1 MGRTTGAGLITFGFV
16 LGVVG
21 AIMRFAV
28 HVRTSGF
35 NIHTAGVILLI
46 VGIIAILVG
55 AALVAVGGRS
65 RSVTE
70 EYHQSTPS
78 GDRHV
83 EDHYDRTS

>member
-1 MGRTTGAGLITFGFV
+1 MGKTTGAGLITFGFV

-35 NIHTAGVILLI
+35 NIHMAGVILLI
-46 VGIIAILVG
+46 VGIIAVVG
-55 AALVAVGGRS
+55 GAILVAVGGRS

-70 EYHQSTPS
+70 EYRQSTPS
-78 GDRHV
+78 SDRRV
-83 EDHYDRTS
+83 EDHYDRTA

>member
-28 HVRTSGF
+28 HVRTTGF
-35 NIHTAGVILLI
+35 NIHTAGVILLV
-46 VGIIAILVG
+46 VGIIAVLAGAILVG
-55 AALVAVGGRS
+55 FGGRN

-70 EYHQSTPS
+70 EFHQSTPS
-78 GDRHV
+78 GDHRL
-83 EDHYDRTS
+83 EEHYDRTP

>member
-35 NIHTAGVILLI
+35 NIHMAGVILLV
-46 VGIIAILVG
+46 VGIIAILSG
-55 AALVAVGGRS
+55 AILMAVGGRS
-65 RSVTE
+65 HSVTE
-70 EYHQSTPS
+70 EFRQSTPTS
-78 GDRHV
+78 DQRF
-83 EDHYDRTS
+83 EDHYDRTA